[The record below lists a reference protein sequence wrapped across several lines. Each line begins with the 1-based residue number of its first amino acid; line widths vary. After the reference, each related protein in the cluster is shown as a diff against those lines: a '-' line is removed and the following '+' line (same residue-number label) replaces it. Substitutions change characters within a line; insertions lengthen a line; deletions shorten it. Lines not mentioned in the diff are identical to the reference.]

1 MNKKVLILGSFL
13 GLLSVIL
20 GAFAAHGLEKLIDP
34 ESISSFQTGVR
45 YQMYHA
51 ILLLYVDSSKL
62 ISQKKKMVL
71 FYLLGLGV
79 LFFSGSI
86 YGLSTNSLSGFDFKS
101 VAFITP
107 VGGLLL
113 VLSWLVLLLNF
124 IKIKSD

>member
-51 ILLLYVDSSKL
+51 ILLLYVGSSKL